1 MATFRAMGVRNFPNA
16 MSTSGTGWN
25 LIQAFASG
33 IDEEDDNARRAY
45 QKKKAKQYQGIS
57 GEVHDWILTN

>member
-1 MATFRAMGVRNFPNA
+1 